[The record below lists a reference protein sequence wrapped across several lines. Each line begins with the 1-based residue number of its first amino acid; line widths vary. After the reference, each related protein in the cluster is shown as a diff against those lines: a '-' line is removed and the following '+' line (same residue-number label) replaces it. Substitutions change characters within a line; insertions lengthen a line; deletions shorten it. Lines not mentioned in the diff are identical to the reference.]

1 MISGYIIGALFLMNM
16 CLSLAMVYTFDD
28 VKILKSKPFRLFL
41 LIPPVAIT
49 IFFCVILYGILYCLW
64 MLLSNYLN

>member
-28 VKILKSKPFRLFL
+28 VKILKSKAFRLFI
-41 LIPPVAIT
+41 LIPPIAI
-49 IFFCVILYGILYCLW
+49 IGFFCVVIFGILYCLW